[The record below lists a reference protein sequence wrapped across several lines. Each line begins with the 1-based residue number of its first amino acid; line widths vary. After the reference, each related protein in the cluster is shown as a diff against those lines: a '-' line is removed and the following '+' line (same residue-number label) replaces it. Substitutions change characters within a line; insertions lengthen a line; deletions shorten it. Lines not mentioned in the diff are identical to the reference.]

1 MQASTPDPRGV
12 APRPARDPVAVVELA
27 AGSATDALTE
37 LVATLAALPPGT
49 RAVLLRLPS
58 DAAVDRP
65 VDEDSVTAWQQALSV
80 VEDLPLPTVA
90 LLGDRCTGVAFD
102 LALCCDVRVAP
113 GTVVVR
119 APTPAAGALPV
130 GGTVARLVRAV
141 GQGVARDLLIT
152 GRTVEA
158 PEALAWGLVTRLV
171 PDPAAALE
179 LAASLAALSPEALAA
194 TKRLALGASQD
205 SFAAGLAAELSLW
218 RTVRAGANAQEGLSA
233 FAEKRDPRFTG
244 PDGR

>member
-1 MQASTPDPRGV
+1 
-12 APRPARDPVAVVELA
+12 
-27 AGSATDALTE
+27 
-37 LVATLAALPPGT
+37 
-49 RAVLLRLPS
+49 
-58 DAAVDRP
+58 
-65 VDEDSVTAWQQALSV
+65 
-80 VEDLPLPTVA
+80 
-90 LLGDRCTGVAFD
+90 
-102 LALCCDVRVAP
+102 
-113 GTVVVR
+113 
-119 APTPAAGALPV
+119 V

-171 PDPAAALE
+171 PDPVAALE

-233 FAEKRDPRFTG
+233 FAEKRDVRFTG